1 MEAVKKMKPYAKVIA
16 PGFTLLGASGMVAVI
31 DHIGVCVRRYA
42 RDHESGK
49 WIITNS
55 LGQWIGYASDQQE
68 AEYLATQ
75 YVNGTKV

>member
-1 MEAVKKMKPYAKVIA
+1 METVKKIKPYAKVIS
-16 PGFTLLGASGMVAVI
+16 PGFTMLGANGVVAII
-31 DHIGVCVRRYA
+31 DHIGVCVRKYS

-55 LGQWIGYASDQQE
+55 LGQWIGYASDQNE

-75 YVNGTKV
+75 YVKGMKV